1 MKLGRVF
8 SLAMIGVVAVVACL
22 TAEAQPRHVFLTY
35 SDAPETSID
44 INVILNER
52 EGEVQVYYDTKSHDG
67 KVEDYAHHVTAP
79 YIQTLMVISDERALA
94 VATLTGLEPD
104 TEYYFV
110 AGETEEFGMSK
121 ERKFRTLPGGDAPI
135 RFVTGGDMGVDGFVI
150 SLLGLVGEEEPD
162 FGVIGGDIPYANGL
176 LGYPELWDKWLH
188 NWDRLTTSKDG
199 RMVPIVAAIGNH
211 ETNDY
216 ISDSLELR
224 APWYMAHF
232 GRQAENI
239 YYTRQFGDNM
249 VLFAL
254 DSGHLIPH
262 EAQVPWLE
270 QEMAK
275 YQDVPFKFAVYHVP
289 LYPAHRD
296 YEGGGSVAGRT
307 HWLPIFDKYGL
318 TVGMENHDHV
328 FKRTKVLKG
337 NEVAEEG
344 TVYIG
349 DGCFG
354 RDPREIDPE
363 PRWYNEK
370 EASKAHF
377 WVVDV
382 KKNEVDLKAI
392 DAEGL
397 ELDKFS
403 LKK

>member
-8 SLAMIGVVAVVACL
+8 SLAMIGVVALAACL
-22 TAEAQPRHVFLTY
+22 TANAEPRHVFLTY

-44 INVILNER
+44 INVILDEH
-52 EGEVQVYYDTKSHDG
+52 EGEVQVYYDTESHDG
-67 KVEDYAHHVTAP
+67 KLEDYAHHVTAP

-94 VATLTGLEPD
+94 VATLTGLEPG

-110 AGETEEFGMSK
+110 AGEDEFGMSK
-121 ERKFRTLPGGDAPI
+121 ERKFRTLPGGDEPI

-150 SLLGLVGEEEPD
+150 SLLGLVAEEAPD

-176 LGYPELWDKWLH
+176 LGRPDLWDKWLH
-188 NWDRLTTSKDG
+188 NWDHLTTSDDG
-199 RMVPIVAAIGNH
+199 RMVPIVTAIGNH

-216 ISDSLELR
+216 ISDNFELR
-224 APWYMAHF
+224 APWYMALF

-239 YYTRQFGDNM
+239 YYTRKFGDNM
-249 VLFAL
+249 VMFVL
-254 DSGHLIPH
+254 DSGHLVPH

-275 YQDVPFKFAVYHVP
+275 HQDVPFKFALYHVP

-337 NEVAEEG
+337 NEVADEG

-354 RDPREIDPE
+354 RAPREIDPQ

-370 EASKAHF
+370 EAAKAHF

-382 KKNEVDLKAI
+382 KKDGVDLKAI

-397 ELDKFS
+397 ELDRFS
-403 LKK
+403 LTK